1 MELRMT
7 SLRASPTALVF
18 LQKFLI
24 IVIILDAAAGERTRL
39 FVTVLYRHGDR
50 SPVRSFP
57 TDPHQ
62 ESAWPQGFGQLTQE
76 GMRQHFQ
83 LGQSLRRRYDGFLN
97 ATYNRHEIM
106 VRSTDYDRTLMS
118 AEAHLAGLY
127 PPNGTQIF
135 NPNLAWQPIPIHTV
149 PQAEE
154 RLLSFPLRG
163 CKKYER
169 LMNETKKTDVFI
181 NMTNTYRDF
190 LAMVRNKTGLEQ
202 ATIESV
208 WGVHDT
214 LFCEAKHN
222 LTLPPWV
229 TPEVMEKLGELKDF
243 GFRILF
249 ELYKREEKCRLQGG
263 LLLDQILKNIS
274 AVAANASHQPLKM
287 IMYSAHDTTIVALQ
301 SALNVF
307 NGKQPPYASC
317 HIFELFQE
325 DNGSFSIAMFYWND
339 SRTEPYPLVLP
350 GCDQYCPL
358 VDFVRLTKPVIPVN
372 WKAECEMPFDLKDTE
387 MIIGLTVCGCLLL
400 ILFVLLLTVLCR
412 QKGLSSGYSSVTNE
426 GDDHS

>member
-1 MELRMT
+1 MELKMP

-18 LQKFLI
+18 LQKLLR
-24 IVIILDAAAGERTRL
+24 IVIILDAAAGKRTRL
-39 FVTVLYRHGDR
+39 FVTVVYRHGDR
-50 SPVRSFP
+50 SPVSAFP

-83 LGQSLRRRYDGFLN
+83 LGKSLRQRYDGFLN

-106 VRSTDYDRTLMS
+106 VRSTDHDRTLMS
-118 AEAHLAGLY
+118 AEAQLAGLY

-149 PQAEE
+149 PEAEE

-169 LMNETKKTDVFI
+169 LMEETRKTDAYK
-181 NMTNTYRDF
+181 NMTNTYEDF

-202 ATIESV
+202 ATIESA
-208 WGVHDT
+208 WGVYDT
-214 LFCEAKHN
+214 LFCEDKHN
-222 LTLPPWV
+222 LSNPSWV
-229 TPEVMEKLGELKDF
+229 TPEVKDKLRELNDLDL
-243 GFRILF
+243 RIKF
-249 ELYKREEKCRLQGG
+249 DMHKREEKSRLQGG

-307 NGKQPPYASC
+307 NGKEPPYASC
-317 HIFELFQE
+317 HIFELIRE
-325 DNGSFSIAMFYWND
+325 DDGSFSIAMFYWND
-339 SRTEPYPLVLP
+339 SRPEPYPLVLP
-350 GCDQYCPL
+350 RCEQNCPL
-358 VDFVRLTKPVIPVN
+358 EDFKCYTKPVIPLN
-372 WKAECEMPFDLKDTE
+372 WKAECEKDTDQRVLHGRRHYAPRHCQPISRPWRRSYGIE
-387 MIIGLTVCGCLLL
+387 RCVCSQWRAV
-400 ILFVLLLTVLCR
+400 F
-412 QKGLSSGYSSVTNE
+412 
-426 GDDHS
+426 